1 MFKIGEII
9 DLAIQIERNG
19 EEIYR
24 KAIELHSSPSVN
36 MLLQKLAD
44 EELQHAEWFIMLK
57 QKVAANSEDPKLEEM
72 AKSILLEVLGNQA
85 FSLQDVD
92 FSKIRDTKDL
102 LNFAIE
108 FERDTIIFYNMIG
121 SLIEDTKTQY
131 QLEKIIEEE
140 NRHIQSFQKIL
151 DAGDFETRK

>member
-24 KAIELHSSPSVN
+24 KAIELHPSPSVN
-36 MLLQKLAD
+36 MLLQKLAE
-44 EELQHAEWFIMLK
+44 EELQHAEWFITLK

-85 FSLQDVD
+85 FSLQDID
-92 FSKIRDTKDL
+92 FSKIKDPKDL
-102 LNFAIE
+102 LNLAIE

-121 SLIEDTKTQY
+121 TLIEETKTRY
-131 QLEKIIEEE
+131 QLDKIIEEE
-140 NRHIQSFQKIL
+140 NRHIQSFQEIL
-151 DAGDFETRK
+151 DTGDFEILK

>member
-19 EEIYR
+19 EVIYR
-24 KAIELHSSPSVN
+24 KAVELHPSSSVN
-36 MLLQKLAD
+36 MLLQKLAE
-44 EELQHAEWFIMLK
+44 EELQHAEWFITLK

-85 FSLQDVD
+85 FSLQDMD
-92 FSKIRDTKDL
+92 ISKIRDPKDL
-102 LNFAIE
+102 LNLAIE

-121 SLIEDTKTQY
+121 TLIEDTKTRY
-131 QLEKIIEEE
+131 QLDKIIEEE
-140 NRHIQSFQKIL
+140 NRHVQSFQKIL